1 MCKKICG
8 LTLLLILLFSSSVY
22 NTKAEEVP
30 VSAHMSE
37 SYIVTIPTQI
47 QMSGELEKDYQVT
60 VSGYVLDTTV
70 ISVVPDSEFEMTDKF
85 SRTATAI
92 TVQESTEW
100 FAEEINREGGTTKSG
115 TIFMDNLKAGVWEG
129 ELHFNISLS
138 TSVRPGLYN
147 SEDQLVTPWSQLV
160 VDECV
165 VVEGTTL
172 KLGAQRQTMEG
183 KLVIPEGIT
192 VIDSSAFNGC
202 TSLTSIDIPNSVTS
216 IGASAFGGC
225 VNLTSVTIPESVT
238 AIPHH
243 LFYKCTNLMSV
254 TIPNSLTSIGD
265 AAFCGCVNLTSIDI
279 PNSVTTIGNSTFWG
293 CEKLSSV
300 TIPNSVTTIGDFAFY
315 DCTNLSTVTI
325 PNSVTTIGD
334 YAFCDCTNL
343 SGVTIPNSVT
353 TIGSYAFQNC
363 MNLSRIKIPDS
374 VTSIGEYAFCKVP
387 HIYYSG
393 SATGNPWGALQIN

>member
-115 TIFMDNLKAGVWEG
+115 TIFMDNLKAGEWEG

-183 KLVIPEGIT
+183 KLLLPTTIDTISVDVFNGCNKLTEVVIPST
-192 VIDSSAFNGC
+192 VTSIGNNAFRDC

-216 IGASAFGGC
+216 IGEYAFNACKSLAS
-225 VNLTSVTIPESVT
+225 I
-238 AIPHH
+238 
-243 LFYKCTNLMSV
+243 
-254 TIPNSLTSIGD
+254 
-265 AAFCGCVNLTSIDI
+265 
-279 PNSVTTIGNSTFWG
+279 
-293 CEKLSSV
+293 
-300 TIPNSVTTIGDFAFY
+300 TIPNSVTTIGDYAFR
-315 DCTNLSTVTI
+315 DCTNLSGVTI